1 MVTPKGRPMEQL
13 ESEETQAAAVAIAS
27 LPLMGPI
34 RMSALV
40 RRFGFQQAWQKLQNV
55 SWTRYAGVARAVGP
69 QAANLAEAWASAAR
83 DIVPEVLYQHHLR
96 AGVDIIPL
104 GSPRF
109 PPSIA
114 LDIEPPMVVF
124 ARGNI
129 HFTQATSVGIV
140 GTRAATTFGNQIAY
154 ELADLLA
161 TAGINIVS
169 GLALGIDG
177 AAHRGVL
184 AGSAGRVSPG
194 APIGVVASGLDVVY
208 PKAHNKLWQQVAERG
223 VLLSE
228 WPLGTVAQKWHFPAR
243 NRLIAALSK
252 ILVVVESHERG
263 GSLLT
268 AEEALKRDRLVMAVP
283 GSIRSPASSGSNRL
297 IADGMTPICQL
308 DDVLVALGLSG
319 AVEVPPSDPSNTGP
333 THDSSSVAG
342 LDQGDAALLD
352 HLGWQPVMLDE
363 LAERAELSLAEL
375 SLRLTL
381 LETKGLITRSA
392 SAIERVR

>member
-40 RRFGFQQAWQKLQNV
+40 RRFGFQQAWQKLQSA
-55 SWTRYAGVARAVGP
+55 SWTRYAGVARTVGP
-69 QAANLAEAWASAAR
+69 QTANLAESWASAAR
-83 DIVPEVLYQHHLR
+83 DIVPEVLYQHHQR

-109 PPSIA
+109 PSSIA

-129 HFTQATSVGIV
+129 HLTQATSVGIV

-184 AGSAGRVSPG
+184 AGSADRVSTG

-333 THDSSSVAG
+333 THDSSSAAG

-363 LAERAELSLAEL
+363 LAERAGLSLAEL